1 MLDAATYFHLH
12 VYKTNYRF
20 RMVTSYEPS
29 GRLPP
34 EARISPVSFA
44 DEASRSIATPPGWD
58 ASPSQLTSQHFVR
71 FP

>member
-1 MLDAATYFHLH
+1 MLDATTYFYLQ

-29 GRLPP
+29 GRLPQ
-34 EARISPVSFA
+34 EARISPVSVA
-44 DEASRSIATPPGWD
+44 DEASRSIATPPGCD
-58 ASPSQLTSQHFVR
+58 ASPTQLTSQHFVR